1 MSQQLN
7 TNAGGPRLATFTGR
21 LKVYLSAAATFI
33 SPSDPCGVGHARCEQ
48 IKATPSWFRGPERY
62 DTVFVNTD
70 DTCEGMQAME
80 VARIV
85 CFFSLPCTNGVSY
98 SCTLVHWFDYVA
110 DEPDE
115 LTGMWM
121 VKPSFLDVHTRYL
134 SVVHIDTIVRAAH
147 LIPIF
152 GQEPVPLE
160 VNSHNSLDVYRGFYI
175 NHFIDHHA
183 FELVF

>member
-1 MSQQLN
+1 MSQQLSAD
-7 TNAGGPRLATFTGR
+7 AGGPRPATFTGR
-21 LKVYLSAAATFI
+21 VKIYHSAAATFV
-33 SPSDPCGVGHARCEQ
+33 SPSDPCGVGGARCEQ
-48 IKATPSWFRGPERY
+48 IKATPSWFCGPDRY
-62 DTVFVNTD
+62 DMVFMNTD
-70 DTCEGMQAME
+70 DTREDMQGME
-80 VARIV
+80 VARVV

-98 SCTLVHWFDYVA
+98 PCALVHWFDYVE

-121 VKPSFLDVHTRYL
+121 VKPSFLDDNTRYL

-152 GQEPVPLE
+152 GQELVPSR
-160 VNSHNSLDVYRGFYI
+160 VNSHNSLDIYRGFYV

>member
-1 MSQQLN
+1 MN
-7 TNAGGPRLATFTGR
+7 GGGPHPATFTSW
-21 LKVYLSAAATFI
+21 LKIYHSATATFV
-33 SPSDPCGVGHARCEQ
+33 SPSDPCGIGHACREQ
-48 IKATPSWFRGPERY
+48 IKATLSWFQGPERY
-62 DTVFVNTD
+62 DTVFMNTD
-70 DTCEGMQAME
+70 DTREGMQAMD
-80 VARIV
+80 VAWII

-98 SCTLVHWFDYVA
+98 PCALVHWFDYAA

-121 VKPSFLDVHTRYL
+121 VKLSFLGDNMRYL
-134 SVVHIDTIVRAAH
+134 SVVHIDSIVHAAH

-152 GQEPVPLE
+152 GQEFVPLR
-160 VNSHNSLDVYRGFYI
+160 VNSHNSLDVYQGFYV

>member
-1 MSQQLN
+1 MSQQLSAD
-7 TNAGGPRLATFTGR
+7 AGGPRPATFTGR
-21 LKVYLSAAATFI
+21 VKIYHSAAATFV
-33 SPSDPCGVGHARCEQ
+33 SPSDPCGVGGARREQ
-48 IKATPSWFRGPERY
+48 IKATPSWFRGPDRY

-70 DTCEGMQAME
+70 DTRKDMQGME
-80 VARIV
+80 VARVV

-98 SCTLVHWFDYVA
+98 PCALVHWFDYVE

-121 VKPSFLDVHTRYL
+121 VKPSFLDDNTRYL
-134 SVVHIDTIVRAAH
+134 SVVHIDTVVRAAH

-152 GQEPVPLE
+152 GQELVPSR
-160 VNSHNSLDVYRGFYI
+160 VNSHNSLDIYRGFYV

>member
-1 MSQQLN
+1 MSQQLDA
-7 TNAGGPRLATFTGR
+7 NADGPRPATVTGR
-21 LKVYLSAAATFI
+21 LKTYHSATTTFV
-33 SPSDPCGVGHARCEQ
+33 SPSDPCGVGRARREQ
-48 IKATPSWFRGPERY
+48 IKATLSWFHGPKRY

-70 DTCEGMQAME
+70 DAHEGMQGME

-98 SCTLVHWFDYVA
+98 PCALVHWFDYVA

-121 VKPSFLDVHTRYL
+121 VKPSFLDDNTRYL

-152 GQEPVPLE
+152 GQESVPLRA
-160 VNSHNSLDVYRGFYI
+160 NSHNSLNVYQGFYV

>member
-1 MSQQLN
+1 M
-7 TNAGGPRLATFTGR
+7 FTAR
-21 LKVYLSAAATFI
+21 LKIYHSATATFI
-33 SPSDPCGVGHARCEQ
+33 SPSDPCGVGRAHREQ

-70 DTCEGMQAME
+70 THEGIQGME

-85 CFFSLPCTNGVSY
+85 SFFSLPCTNSVSY
-98 SCTLVHWFDYVA
+98 PCALVHWFDYIE

-115 LTGMWM
+115 LTEMWM
-121 VKPSFLDVHTRYL
+121 VKLSFLDDNTRYL
-134 SVVHIDTIVRAAH
+134 SVVHIDTIVHAAH

-152 GQEPVPLE
+152 GQELVPLQ
-160 VNSHNSLDVYRGFYI
+160 VASHNSLDVYQGFYV
-175 NHFIDHHA
+175 NHFIDHHT

>member
-1 MSQQLN
+1 MN
-7 TNAGGPRLATFTGR
+7 GGGPRPATFTGR
-21 LKVYLSAAATFI
+21 LKIYHSATATFV
-33 SPSDPCGVGHARCEQ
+33 SPSDPCGIGCARHEQ
-48 IKATPSWFRGPERY
+48 IKATPSWFQGPECY

-70 DTCEGMQAME
+70 DTREGMQAMD
-80 VARIV
+80 VARII
-85 CFFSLPCTNGVSY
+85 CFFSLPCTNSVSY
-98 SCTLVHWFDYVA
+98 PCALVHWFNYAA

-121 VKPSFLDVHTRYL
+121 VKLSFLGDNTRYL
-134 SVVHIDTIVRAAH
+134 SVVHIDSIVRTAH

-152 GQEPVPLE
+152 GQEFVPLG
-160 VNSHNSLDVYRGFYI
+160 VNSHNSLDVYRGFYV